1 MVYLESHIEG
11 RTRLKFPNLYEKESF
26 ISNISE
32 IKGLKRLDASKN
44 NKSLTVLVEYEP
56 SSQFHYILRNM
67 VSKEPASRFTR
78 NDLSSYVSPVL
89 SNPIAKAIWLIL
101 VLGPTVGFLQFSIS
115 AMIVNRYI
123 KAKFG

>member
-1 MVYLESHIEG
+1 MVHLESHIEG

-26 ISNISE
+26 IDNVKD
-32 IKGLKRLDASKN
+32 IKGLTKLDASKN
-44 NKSLTVLVEYEP
+44 SKSLTVLVEYEP
-56 SSQFHYILRNM
+56 SSQFHYILRNI
-67 VSKEPASRFTR
+67 VSEEPVRAFTR

-89 SNPIAKAIWLIL
+89 TNPIAKAVWLML

-115 AMIVNRYI
+115 TRIVNRYI

>member
-11 RTRLKFPNLYEKESF
+11 RTRVKFPNLYEKESF
-26 ISNISE
+26 INNVRD
-32 IKGLKRLDASKN
+32 IKGLKNLDASKN
-44 NKSLTVLVEYEP
+44 HKSLTVLVEYEP

-67 VSKEPASRFTR
+67 VSKEPMPRFAR

-89 SNPIAKAIWLIL
+89 TNPIAKAIWLIL
-101 VLGPTVGFLQFSIS
+101 VLGPPVGFIQFSIS
-115 AMIVNRYI
+115 SMIVNRYI

>member
-26 ISNISE
+26 IDNVKD
-32 IKGLKRLDASKN
+32 IKGLKKLDASKN

-56 SSQFHYILRNM
+56 SSQFHYILRNI
-67 VSKEPASRFTR
+67 VSREPARRFTK

-89 SNPIAKAIWLIL
+89 SNPIAKAAWLIL

>member
-1 MVYLESHIEG
+1 MVYLQSHIKG
-11 RTRLKFPNLYEKESF
+11 RTRLKFSNLYEKESF
-26 ISNISE
+26 IDNVNE
-32 IKGLKRLDASKN
+32 IKGLKKLDASKN
-44 NKSLTVLVEYEP
+44 SKSLTVLVEYEP
-56 SSQFHYILRNM
+56 SSQFHYILRHM
-67 VSKEPASRFTR
+67 VSEEPAPRFSR

-89 SNPIAKAIWLIL
+89 ANPVAKVIWLML